1 MKRILYYTDFSFV
14 EEVCCQNSE
23 RNFVTLSS
31 ESDTFKNVFDEV
43 RAFHKQYLGNK
54 KICSVSLFFLR
65 TQRILD
71 AVHSVCDNFLA
82 GIDIIPPK
90 FIIVLLPFLRK
101 LLTPLVQRVL
111 EIFLN
116 FLLYSLILQVES
128 SFLKTPN
135 FPTLCNFSDFG
146 TFSLGL

>member
-1 MKRILYYTDFSFV
+1 MKRILYYIDFSFV
-14 EEVCCQNSE
+14 EEVCYQNSV

-43 RAFHKQYLGNK
+43 RVFHKQYLGNK
-54 KICSVSLFFLR
+54 KNCSVSLFFLR

-71 AVHSVCDNFLA
+71 AVHSVCFLA

-90 FIIVLLPFLRK
+90 FIIVLLPFFRK

-111 EIFLN
+111 EMFLN

-128 SFLKTPN
+128 SFLKTQN
-135 FPTLCNFSDFG
+135 FPTLCNFSDFR